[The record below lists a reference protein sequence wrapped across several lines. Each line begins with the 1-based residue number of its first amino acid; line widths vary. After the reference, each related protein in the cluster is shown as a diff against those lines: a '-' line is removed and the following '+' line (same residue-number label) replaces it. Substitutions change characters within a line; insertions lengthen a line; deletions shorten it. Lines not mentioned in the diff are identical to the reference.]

1 MKTNEHIKIEETMQ
15 SNETTRR
22 VKECMIQSS
31 PFEQVDRYISNI
43 SKSIC
48 KIKIITNIGTIF
60 GTSIFIKKIYSSR
73 IILLFND

>member
-1 MKTNEHIKIEETMQ
+1 MTNSQIKTMQ

-31 PFEQVDRYISNI
+31 PFEQVDRYISNV

-60 GTSIFIKKIYSSR
+60 ATGF
-73 IILLFND
+73 LLN